1 MTGLAEAGAA
11 SIVRGWMLP
20 VHTRNL
26 PLPGIREP
34 MGSHSSDRSRTRGKT
49 RMSLIH
55 DAPRGM
61 RNRTRRLRSRFCAI
75 AAGLFVTAAL
85 TAASPS
91 FAGDLDKVVVF
102 DIKAQPLEKALVQ
115 FGVQAHVQI
124 MFASKSRL
132 DQVWATALNG
142 KNTDRQALTD
152 LLRGS
157 QFYFVDDGK
166 TAEVVPKSSVPSGH
180 DRQYAEQTGS
190 IKSNATSARGN
201 LDSETSAGRPKKKSA
216 TVTGEA
222 AVLQQVIVTGTHL
235 SGGPPPS
242 SPIISITRRQ
252 IRQSGYQTVEQ
263 LMDSLPENFA
273 AVGSEASGIALS
285 SELNAGNI
293 ANGAAVDLMGLGA
306 DSTLVLVNG
315 HRLAPSGTSGAFTD
329 VSVIPLSAI
338 KRIDIMTDGA
348 SAIYGADAIG
358 GVVNYVL
365 RSHEQGAETSVE
377 YGSVTSGG
385 LKRYRASQSAGLN
398 WSSGSAFLAYEFQK
412 QQPLLATDRSFSR
425 SVGPWDL
432 LAGLAQNSLYATGTD
447 LVGRAKMESDAF
459 LSTRT
464 GSYSSGSIGVP
475 LPFKVRTRSTQ
486 YSIGVGSSMSMSP
499 SWTGKIRVSYGG
511 NHTRLEDRY
520 GTTSARS
527 SLLTLGGAVS
537 GSVIKLRTGDIKA
550 AFGGQVRRERFAR
563 HFSGAFTVLGA
574 ITRNR
579 TVGSL
584 FVETSIPL
592 TPPGSRLFGK
602 PALAIDLAARY
613 EHYSDFGSSFNPRA
627 GISWNPVRALRIR
640 ATVST
645 SFKPPNFYE
654 LYGSQQAYLENAL
667 DARSASGVAPI
678 VELDGS
684 NPSLRAER
692 SAEWTAGMDFRPE
705 SIQGLNVHATY
716 FHIRF
721 RNRIASPNVPYLNVF
736 GLGSSYAPFIQ
747 EGPSVAELNGLTQPP
762 TQYFDYTTY
771 PGYGPPA
778 TLSSAMAILNN
789 RLQNI
794 GLTRVSGV
802 DDTVNYT
809 ANLHGFSYH
818 GGVNTAYLFR
828 YQNVAI
834 AGVAPIEVLSTLEH
848 PVNFRGRVT
857 AGFDRKGWS
866 VNGALNFVNH
876 YSDLSGPI
884 PVRIASWTT
893 VDMQVA
899 YRFPRDG
906 HLPLNR
912 LQLALSCTNCLDR
925 PPPTVRTT
933 SYLFGYDPTNASP
946 MGRFVSFTVRKR
958 W

>member
-1 MTGLAEAGAA
+1 MSVIRSA
-11 SIVRGWMLP
+11 ID
-20 VHTRNL
+20 
-26 PLPGIREP
+26 GIRRRMRRVP
-34 MGSHSSDRSRTRGKT
+34 SRLHVAAPLIAVAVLISSF
-49 RMSLIH
+49 
-55 DAPRGM
+55 P
-61 RNRTRRLRSRFCAI
+61 
-75 AAGLFVTAAL
+75 AL
-85 TAASPS
+85 GAT
-91 FAGDLDKVVVF
+91 LDKVTSF
-102 DIKAQPLEKALVQ
+102 NIKAQNLEKALLQ

-124 MFASKSRL
+124 VFASTSGMGREWTTKLKGRY
-132 DQVWATALNG
+132 TG
-142 KNTDRQALTD
+142 RQALEY

-157 QFYFVDDGK
+157 KFSFVDNGK
-166 TAEVVPKSSVPSGH
+166 TTEVFPKSS
-180 DRQYAEQTGS
+180 GS
-190 IKSNATSARGN
+190 SKSRHPYTEGT
-201 LDSETSAGRPKKKSA
+201 DPKKGNDA
-216 TVTGEA
+216 QAHEYAAPAAVTGHQKKKNISVRHRTA
-222 AVLQQVIVTGTHL
+222 ALEQVIVTGTHL
-235 SGGPPPS
+235 RGGPPPS
-242 SPIISITRRQ
+242 TPIISITRQQ
-252 IRQSGYQTVEQ
+252 IQQSGYQTVEQ
-263 LMDSLPENFA
+263 VMDSLPENFS

-285 SELNAGNI
+285 SEINAGNI
-293 ANGAAVDLMGLGA
+293 ANGAAVNLMGLGA

-365 RSHEQGAETSVE
+365 RSHEQGAETSLE

-398 WSSGSAFLAYEFQK
+398 WSSGNAFIAYEFQK
-412 QQPLLATDRSFSR
+412 QTPLLATSRSFSR

-432 LAGLAQNSLYATGTD
+432 LAGLAQNSLYATATNFID
-447 LVGRAKMESDAF
+447 RAKFESDAF

-464 GSYSSGSIGVP
+464 GSYASGSIGAPV
-475 LPFKVRTRSTQ
+475 PFKVGTRSTQ
-486 YSIGVGSSMSMSP
+486 YSIGVGSSMPMST
-499 SWTGKIRVSYGG
+499 SWTGKVRVSYGG
-511 NHTRLEDRY
+511 NDTHLQDNY
-520 GTTSARS
+520 GTTAAQST
-527 SLLTLGGAVS
+527 LLTLGADVS

-550 AFGGQVRRERFAR
+550 AFGGEVRRERFAR

-574 ITRNR
+574 ITRDR

-584 FVETSIPL
+584 FAETSIPL
-592 TPPGSRLFGK
+592 TPRESRLSGK

-613 EHYSDFGSSFNPRA
+613 EHYSDFGSSLNPRA
-627 GISWNPVRALRIR
+627 GLSWKPVRALRIR

-654 LYGSQQAYLENAL
+654 LYGSQQAYLENVL

-684 NPSLRAER
+684 NPNLKAER
-692 SAEWTAGMDFRPE
+692 SAEWTAGVDFKPE
-705 SIQGLNVHATY
+705 FIRGLKVDATY

-747 EGPSVAELNGLTQPP
+747 EGPSVAELNGLTKSP
-762 TQYFDYTTY
+762 TQYFDFTTY

-778 TLSSAMAILNN
+778 ALSGAVAILNN

-802 DDTVNYT
+802 NDTVDYT
-809 ANLHGFSYH
+809 ANVHGVTYH

-834 AGVAPIEVLSTLEH
+834 PGATPINVLSTLEH
-848 PVNFRGRVT
+848 PVNFRGRAT
-857 AGFDRKGWS
+857 AGFDIRGWS
-866 VNGALNFVNH
+866 VNGAMNFVNH
-876 YSDLSGPI
+876 YSDPSGPI

-893 VDMQVA
+893 VDMQLA
-899 YRFPRDG
+899 YRFPRES
-906 HLPLNR
+906 HIPLNR

-925 PPPTVRTT
+925 APPAVRTT